1 MICKVIFLGPLY
13 SVDTFKGKIHWLI
26 FITFKILLPICFIVT
41 SDSQISTDFDY
52 QVKTIYKDYIHQ
64 WCSFHNRTAQITNF
78 ILPNITSLLEIF
90 DNSSGYLNNQ
100 LVFDDDV
107 IIRRNI
113 SQIA

>member
-52 QVKTIYKDYIHQ
+52 QVKTIYKV
-64 WCSFHNRTAQITNF
+64 CS
-78 ILPNITSLLEIF
+78 LSLINDRFKLLC
-90 DNSSGYLNNQ
+90 NQLATGYLGTN
-100 LVFDDDV
+100 
-107 IIRRNI
+107 
-113 SQIA
+113 